1 MTDNNT
7 MKYKDYTALI
17 EFSDE
22 DGCLTGKVIGIRD
35 VIVFDGNT
43 VEEIRK
49 NFHDMIDHYITACA
63 KTGRE
68 PNKPVSEIMI
78 PVSPML
84 YAKAS
89 RRAEYDGVTVRTVM
103 ETALQ
108 NFIHK
113 SRFQTS

>member
-7 MKYKDYTALI
+7 VKYKGYTALV

-22 DGCLTGKVIGIRD
+22 DDCLIGKVIGIRD

-49 NFHDMIDHYITACA
+49 NFHDIVDHYITACS

-68 PNKPVSEIMI
+68 PNTPVSEIMV

-89 RRAEYDGVTVRTVM
+89 NMAEYDGVPVRTVM

-108 NFIHK
+108 KFIHNPQFRN
-113 SRFQTS
+113 S